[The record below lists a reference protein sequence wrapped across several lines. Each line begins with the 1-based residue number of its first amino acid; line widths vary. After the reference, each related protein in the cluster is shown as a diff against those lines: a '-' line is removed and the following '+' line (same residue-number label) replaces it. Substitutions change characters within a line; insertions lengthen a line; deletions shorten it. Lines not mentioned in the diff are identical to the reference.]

1 MLTGSF
7 RSYRIADITIA
18 PDRQR
23 RELTGIE
30 ELADSIRKIG
40 LIHPIVLTPEGV
52 LVAGERRLRA
62 HEHMGMTH
70 VMVQF
75 TNELPQDEL
84 EAIELEENIKR
95 KSLAWKEEVA
105 AVSRIHALRAA
116 QDSEW
121 TADDTADLLSVS
133 PSFISKYLKVNEYI
147 LKGEELV
154 VNSDNLVTAYN
165 ICLRKDQ
172 RAEEATNN
180 EIDSAID
187 DILAKPMS
195 VNPVPKRAEGSDK
208 LPMPEPKQKPVP
220 YLLADFR
227 EWAKQPYAGQKI
239 NFLHCDF
246 PYGINYDK
254 HNGGATGLL
263 GKYADT
269 PELYLECLR
278 ALKTIMA
285 DRVAD
290 SAHLMFWLS
299 ARHEIIHQSRLAL
312 EDMGW
317 KVNPVPLIWHRSDNS
332 GILPDPQR
340 GPRQVY
346 EVCLFG
352 SRGDRKIVQAVSNL
366 FAHPKTKEVHASE
379 KPIAMLQHFF
389 RMFVDE
395 STVMLDPTMGSGN
408 SILAAEESGAKS
420 VLGLEALPE
429 IYENACAYRERV
441 KRRD

>member
-7 RSYRIADITIA
+7 RSYSIAEITIA

-23 RELTGIE
+23 KELTGIE
-30 ELADSIRKIG
+30 ELAASIKQIG
-40 LIHPIVLTPEGV
+40 LIHPVILTPEGV

-62 HEHMGMTH
+62 HQHLGYTH

-75 TNELPQDEL
+75 TNELAKEEL

-95 KSLAWKEEVA
+95 KSLAWKDEVA
-105 AVSRIHALRAA
+105 AVSRIHTLRLM
-116 QDSEW
+116 QDPEW
-121 TADDTADLLSVS
+121 TADDTAELLSVS
-133 PSFISKYLKVNEYI
+133 ASFVSKYLKVNEYI

-195 VNPVPKRAEGSDK
+195 VNPVPKRAEASDN
-208 LPMPEPKQKPVP
+208 LPLPETKQKPVP

-227 EWAKQPYAGQKI
+227 EWAKQPYTGPKF

-278 ALKTIMA
+278 ALKVCMG

-317 KVNPVPLIWHRSDNS
+317 KLNPVPLIWHRSDNS

-366 FAHPKTKEVHASE
+366 YAHPKTKEVHASE

-408 SILAAEESGAKS
+408 SILAAEESGAKQ

-429 IYENACAYRERV
+429 IYENACAYRDRV

>member
-1 MLTGSF
+1 M
-7 RSYRIADITIA
+7 
-18 PDRQR
+18 
-23 RELTGIE
+23 
-30 ELADSIRKIG
+30 
-40 LIHPIVLTPEGV
+40 
-52 LVAGERRLRA
+52 
-62 HEHMGMTH
+62 
-70 VMVQF
+70 
-75 TNELPQDEL
+75 QDP
-84 EAIELEENIKR
+84 
-95 KSLAWKEEVA
+95 
-105 AVSRIHALRAA
+105 
-116 QDSEW
+116 EW

-133 PSFISKYLKVNEYI
+133 ASFVSKYLKVNEYI
-147 LKGEELV
+147 GKGEELV
-154 VNSDNLVTAYN
+154 INSDNLVTAYN

-172 RAEEATNN
+172 RAEEVTNN

-195 VNPVPKRAEGSDK
+195 VNPVPKRAEVNGK
-208 LPMPEPKQKPVP
+208 LPLPETPQKVVP

-227 EWAKQPYAGQKI
+227 EWAKQPYTGPKF

-278 ALKTIMA
+278 ALKVCMG

-317 KVNPVPLIWHRSDNS
+317 KLNPVPLIWHRSDNS

-340 GPRQVY
+340 GPRQ
-346 EVCLFG
+346 E
-352 SRGDRKIVQAVSNL
+352 
-366 FAHPKTKEVHASE
+366 P
-379 KPIAMLQHFF
+379 
-389 RMFVDE
+389 
-395 STVMLDPTMGSGN
+395 
-408 SILAAEESGAKS
+408 
-420 VLGLEALPE
+420 
-429 IYENACAYRERV
+429 
-441 KRRD
+441 RRPQNCPGCV